1 MGIRVG
7 AHAMQNNMKRCEE
20 PQPRLGVQK
29 VEPTTGPAVWASLS
43 LTELDRQLSLS
54 WLDLVQLIL
63 ALVADSVLKPSGLV
77 IFVVT
82 GGGWALCSYR
92 LEALVEEMGVLVVL
106 GGLLGDFRE
115 GARLRDGD
123 QLLVRLS
130 TNALQVLS
138 LTAKLL
144 WVGLGRVVGATGG
157 TIVGLVRVSEQVR
170 AIRVVCLGSLSPS

>member
-7 AHAMQNNMKRCEE
+7 AHAMQNNMKRCQK

-63 ALVADSVLKPSGLV
+63 ALVADSVLKPGGLV

-92 LEALVEEMGVLVVL
+92 LEAFVEEMGVLVVL

-123 QLLVRLS
+123 QLPV
-130 TNALQVLS
+130 TDECHALTKIKESAMAGKEGYEEGAVEDEE
-138 LTAKLL
+138 
-144 WVGLGRVVGATGG
+144 GRTHSF
-157 TIVGLVRVSEQVR
+157 VSAQMR
-170 AIRVVCLGSLSPS
+170 SRFSR

>member
-1 MGIRVG
+1 
-7 AHAMQNNMKRCEE
+7 MQNNMKRCEE

-92 LEALVEEMGVLVVL
+92 LEAFVEEMGVLVVL

-144 WVGLGRVVGATGG
+144 WVGLGRVVGATGS

>member
-1 MGIRVG
+1 
-7 AHAMQNNMKRCEE
+7 
-20 PQPRLGVQK
+20 
-29 VEPTTGPAVWASLS
+29 
-43 LTELDRQLSLS
+43 LTELDCQLSLS
-54 WLDLVQLIL
+54 WLDLVQFIL